1 MTLRSAAVL
10 SLTKF
15 MLVSSKFAE
24 RNLQLL
30 FTLMQQSPE
39 PQIRANCVLAMGDLA
54 FRFANLLEPWTSH
67 MYVTRRVPPA

>member
-67 MYVTRRVPPA
+67 MYVM